1 MKLCRLLAP
10 SYLIVDPDS
19 SIVDLA
25 YLLGLEVDVD
35 LSHDH
40 FHIHANTHHEFQA
53 LTSYVSPTLNDV
65 RVTPEVFSKIL
76 IDIASG
82 MTVMTA
88 FEKQGYTYENAQSTP
103 L

>member
-1 MKLCRLLAP
+1 MKLHKLVAP
-10 SYLIVDPDS
+10 SYLTVDPDS

-25 YLLGLEVDVD
+25 HLFGLDVNVD

-40 FHIHANTHHEFQA
+40 FYIHTNTKHKFQE
-53 LTSYVSPTLNDV
+53 LTSYTSPTLRDV

-82 MTVMTA
+82 IPVNDAMLKHNILVR
-88 FEKQGYTYENAQSTP
+88 Y
-103 L
+103 

>member
-1 MKLCRLLAP
+1 MKLHNVIAP
-10 SYLIVDPDS
+10 SYLTVDPDR

-25 YLLGLEVDVD
+25 YLLGLDVDVD

-40 FHIHANTHHEFQA
+40 FHIHANAHHKFHS
-53 LTSYVSPTLNDV
+53 LTSYSYPTLNDV

-82 MTVMTA
+82 MEIKTA
-88 FEKQGYTYENAQSTP
+88 FEKQGYTFY
-103 L
+103 

>member
-1 MKLCRLLAP
+1 MKLRNVIAP

-25 YLLGLEVDVD
+25 YLLGLDVDVD
-35 LSHDH
+35 LDADH
-40 FHIHANTHHEFQA
+40 YHIRATAKRKFQS
-53 LTSYVSPTLNDV
+53 LTSHSYPTFNDV

-82 MTVMTA
+82 MEIKTA
-88 FEKQGYTYENAQSTP
+88 FEKQGYTFY
-103 L
+103 

>member
-1 MKLCRLLAP
+1 MKLHNVIAP
-10 SYLIVDPDS
+10 SYLTVDPDS

-25 YLLGLEVDVD
+25 YLLGLAVDVE

-40 FHIHANTHHEFQA
+40 FHMHSNTIHKFQE
-53 LTSYVSPTLNDV
+53 LTSYSSPTLEDV

-82 MTVMTA
+82 MEIKTA
-88 FEKQGYTYENAQSTP
+88 FEKQGYTLY
-103 L
+103 